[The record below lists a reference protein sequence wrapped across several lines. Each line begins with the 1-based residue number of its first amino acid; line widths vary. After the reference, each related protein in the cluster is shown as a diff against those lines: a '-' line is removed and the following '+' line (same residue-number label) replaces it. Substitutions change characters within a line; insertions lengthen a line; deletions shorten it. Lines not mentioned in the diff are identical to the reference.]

1 MGTSQ
6 YYGAKFIWN
15 RNGIFSEPTISRV
28 SKLNFEEVS
37 MTSLLLRFWIESIIC
52 EKKVHFKK
60 KPYQYSICKWIN
72 LGIYIRNFDLSRSLM
87 QENEFVIHTYN
98 KRYLLYHIKNSAV
111 LVQPHIMVRY
121 GHCLKSN
128 FLGIFEK
135 RIWPPNKVEPFYW

>member
-1 MGTSQ
+1 MNKTR
-6 YYGAKFIWN
+6 Y
-15 RNGIFSEPTISRV
+15 
-28 SKLNFEEVS
+28 
-37 MTSLLLRFWIESIIC
+37 
-52 EKKVHFKK
+52 
-60 KPYQYSICKWIN
+60 
-72 LGIYIRNFDLSRSLM
+72 YIRNFDLSRSLV